1 MFAVNQLVH
10 HSPLS
15 LILLITYC
23 HFVKFEEAACCLSL
37 SLGLIPKWFKSK
49 VIDLA
54 EIYVSPNQQKT

>member
-10 HSPLS
+10 FSPLR
-15 LILLITYC
+15 LILLSTSC
-23 HFVKFEEAACCLSL
+23 NFVKFEEGACCLSL
-37 SLGLIPKWFKSK
+37 SLGLIPKLFKSK